1 MMEFVICLFVVAVP
15 PLENFVYSGK
25 QKKQRRKLKSRKR
38 KKNLIFSKAISYISY
53 QFHSSSVIWVAKVT
67 NLGSKG
73 NKFHQSW

>member
-15 PLENFVYSGK
+15 PLENFVCSGK

-38 KKNLIFSKAISYISY
+38 KKKPHFFKGNLLHLLPISFI
-53 QFHSSSVIWVAKVT
+53 KC